1 MPWDTTI
8 IVRWSATQDMP
19 DNSPY
24 LNRGVHIV
32 RMIWGRIVDI
42 DANEDSQFVADALKV
57 MAAHGLAEAAAEPIV
72 S

>member
-1 MPWDTTI
+1 
-8 IVRWSATQDMP
+8 
-19 DNSPY
+19 

-32 RMIWGRIVDI
+32 RMVWGKIVDI
-42 DANEDSQFVADALKV
+42 DANEDSQIVADALKV